1 MILLLPSR
9 SYRLSVSES
18 PLVRGR
24 SPERGRRH
32 CTCTIGLLLPLPSQS
47 LTFPLAVGIQ
57 DLGVSD
63 PLHVAVNVFIQL
75 LALSQLLELS
85 A

>member
-1 MILLLPSR
+1 M

-24 SPERGRRH
+24 SPGKGTRH
-32 CTCTIGLLLPLPSQS
+32 CTRTIWLLLLLLLESQR
-47 LTFPLAVGIQ
+47 LTLPLAVGIQ

-63 PLHVAVNVFIQL
+63 PLHVPVNVLIQL
-75 LALSQLLELS
+75 LALAQLLELS
-85 A
+85 T